1 MRALEQIC
9 ALAMAVFTLL
19 VSVDSLQP
27 EDRVSAFYQT
37 WHGGWKTPWL
47 DFNLYQMPRF
57 QRGDS
62 FVLQTSLPRQSDKE
76 PEMRLNPEEDVK
88 VSLTFASS
96 KLVVP
101 NVLMF
106 DSKKK
111 RSLQKLL
118 ITFYHDDFDVLRL
131 SYHPVCTY
139 PAPTRRR
146 CQSIIS

>member
-1 MRALEQIC
+1 MRAFSLEQMC
-9 ALAMAVFTLL
+9 ALAMAVCTLIA
-19 VSVDSLQP
+19 SVDSLQP

-88 VSLTFASS
+88 VSLAFASS

-101 NVLMF
+101 NILMF

-131 SYHPVCTY
+131 SYHPVCTC
-139 PAPTRRR
+139 PASTHRR
-146 CQSIIS
+146 SIIS